1 MKKLFIFILTIVVLC
16 TIFYGC
22 ESKKELIEDN
32 STLITK
38 ETAYNVI
45 NKYCHDNY
53 DWSVAQDNPSIM
65 YVEMGNETES
75 DYQIIFKSYTGSFVY
90 FYVDKTSGETKV
102 VEYVPNLDI
111 ENELDSINIFD
122 YIDK

>member
-1 MKKLFIFILTIVVLC
+1 MKKLLNIILTIVILC
-16 TIFYGC
+16 AIFYGC

-65 YVEMGNETES
+65 YVEMGNETGS